1 MFTYRQ
7 GLDDSIR
14 LMPCSAH
21 HNVIRRVTPS
31 DLIHNILTAALFTH
45 RSSGFAFKQQRFHF
59 ISYPQLQPF
68 CRFHGS
74 LERAGH
80 RTETVGNLDDVY
92 LPFDRLDGATQYSGN
107 SSPDIRG
114 KIPVKQYEGAHI
126 SEHSNSS
133 TISGEKVYNM
143 HGYSTPLAGKL
154 EAGPGPAR
162 MARIYTPGTV
172 PHGTLPSPSTA
183 MHSPCS
189 VSEHRIG
196 TACGSFPGAQSRI
209 SRRRGARPTEKR
221 AQSSPKTF
229 NRDRL
234 KRPVSKRET
243 WQVQKDAIS
252 SKFGSAGW
260 TPRKRLSPDALEG
273 IRALHAQFPDK
284 FSTPVLANQFE
295 VSVEA
300 IRRILKS
307 KWRPND
313 EEATNRRQRWD
324 KRGERIW
331 GQMVAL
337 GVKPPKKWREVSHG
351 CPLPRSLHSLVLS
364 MMFGSL
370 GPCQQLS
377 RF

>member
-1 MFTYRQ
+1 
-7 GLDDSIR
+7 
-14 LMPCSAH
+14 MPCSAH
-21 HNVIRRVTPS
+21 FNVIRRVTPT
-31 DLIHNILTAALFTH
+31 DLIHNVLTAPSFIH
-45 RSSGFAFKQQRFHF
+45 RFSGIAFKQQRVHVVR
-59 ISYPQLQPF
+59 YPQLQPL

-74 LERAGH
+74 IEQTSH

-92 LPFDRLDGATQYSGN
+92 LPFDRLGGATQYSGN
-107 SSPDIRG
+107 RSPIIRG
-114 KIPVKQYEGAHI
+114 ETPVKQYAGAYI

-133 TISGEKVYNM
+133 TLSGESVYNM
-143 HGYSTPLAGKL
+143 HRYSTLLAGKL

-162 MARIYTPGTV
+162 MARIYKPGTV
-172 PHGTLPSPSTA
+172 PHDTLPSPSTA
-183 MHSPCS
+183 LHSPCS
-189 VSEHRIG
+189 GSEHRIG
-196 TACGSFPGAQSRI
+196 TACGSLLGVQSRM

-221 AQSSPKTF
+221 AQSSAKTF

-234 KRPVSKRET
+234 RFPVSKRET

-351 CPLPRSLHSLVLS
+351 CPLLRSLHSLVLS